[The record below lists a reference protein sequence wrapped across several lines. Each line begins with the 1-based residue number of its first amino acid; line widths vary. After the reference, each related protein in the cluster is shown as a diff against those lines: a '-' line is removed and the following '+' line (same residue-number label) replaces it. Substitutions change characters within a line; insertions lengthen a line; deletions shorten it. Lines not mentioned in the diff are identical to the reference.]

1 MLVERAGDVIP
12 YIVKSLA
19 ELRNGSER
27 EIHYPKNCPVCRS
40 VLVKPED
47 EAIWRCENAECE
59 AQVLARM
66 VFHTSK
72 HAMDIEGLGESTIE
86 KFYKLGWLHSI
97 ADLYRLDYEAIA
109 NLEGFGEKSAANMKA
124 AVEKAMKNPIQRLLH
139 SLSVHHLGQR
149 TSKLLAAEIN
159 HVLDLKDWDL
169 EKYQT
174 IKDIGPVAAK
184 NVSNFFLN
192 PSNVELLETMERLGV
207 NLRQTEEDKKTD
219 VNTDG
224 PLYGKSILFTGTLS
238 QMTREEAE
246 KKAAAAGASLMSGVS
261 KHLSI
266 LVVGEK
272 AGSKLKKAQALETV
286 EIWTEAE
293 FLERIMESA

>member
-1 MLVERAGDVIP
+1 
-12 YIVKSLA
+12 
-19 ELRNGSER
+19 
-27 EIHYPKNCPVCRS
+27 
-40 VLVKPED
+40 
-47 EAIWRCENAECE
+47 
-59 AQVLARM
+59 
-66 VFHTSK
+66 
-72 HAMDIEGLGESTIE
+72 
-86 KFYKLGWLHSI
+86 
-97 ADLYRLDYEAIA
+97 
-109 NLEGFGEKSAANMKA
+109 MKA
-124 AVEKAMKNPIQRLLH
+124 AVEKAKQNPIHRLLH

-207 NLRQTEEDKKTD
+207 NLCQTEEDKKTD

-293 FLERIMESA
+293 FLERIVESA